1 MGRGRISKSVR
12 TQNRANL
19 AGNPNR
25 GNPFTGEGLFRGQ
38 RRVKERKNVG
48 RTGFQKMI
56 VWENKHYRVGYTI
69 EGTELKVLGIVCYF
83 RDAGNSGNYTVIRND
98 DPITSMICKK
108 LLITLQVEDAKRS

>member
-1 MGRGRISKSVR
+1 MGRGRVSKSVR

-56 VWENKHYRVGYTI
+56 VWENKHYRVAYTI
-69 EGTELKVLGIVCYF
+69 EEGAVNVLGIVCYF
-83 RDAGNSGNYTVIRND
+83 STADSGNYKVIRND
-98 DPITSMICKK
+98 DPITSIICKK
-108 LLITLQVEDAKRS
+108 LLITLQVEEAKLS